1 MAEMVDSRRNA
12 ETKEE
17 HYDLFSG
24 LLDAAQGDL
33 DGAAVITEQE
43 LIGKCYHI
51 VHWHE
56 GSHSPYREYVHFPS
70 RWTRGSYAP
79 FPMSRNLN
87 RPSGTDDGPHTLL
100 RIRRTSPFP
109 RCARTPISAN
119 QGYNGRPGWDA
130 CRTYHVRS
138 QKTDELSSLADL
150 RRHEPVHS
158 LPGVSSLLAY

>member
-1 MAEMVDSRRNA
+1 MVEMVAARRNA

-33 DGAAVITEQE
+33 DGAIAITEQE

-51 VHWHE
+51 AHE
-56 GSHSPYREYVHFPS
+56 GSHSPYREYVHLPS

-79 FPMSRNLN
+79 FHRSRNLN
-87 RPSGTDDGPHTLL
+87 LPSATDDGPHTLL
-100 RIRRTSPFP
+100 RVRLTSPFP
-109 RCARTPISAN
+109 RCARTPVSAN

-130 CRTYHVRS
+130 CRTHRVRS
-138 QKTDELSSLADL
+138 QNTGELISLTDL
-150 RRHEPVHS
+150 
-158 LPGVSSLLAY
+158 